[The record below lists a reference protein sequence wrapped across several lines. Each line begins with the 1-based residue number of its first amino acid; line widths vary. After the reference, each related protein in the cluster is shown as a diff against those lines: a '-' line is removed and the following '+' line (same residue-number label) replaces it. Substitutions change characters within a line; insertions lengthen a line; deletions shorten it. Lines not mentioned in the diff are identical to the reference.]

1 MEISKNDVY
10 IEKHLIDGYS
20 IKLLKTAFCCLSMF
34 NQRNKT
40 MSKFT
45 LKTFILSALTS
56 SALLITP
63 AFSADSTE
71 ITNPIQQTILY
82 VNINTDSLETLA
94 DLLSG
99 IGEKKAQ
106 AIIDYRELNGHF
118 KTADEL
124 LNVKGIGV
132 KTLERNR
139 EAIKVEVLEVS
150 SL

>member
-1 MEISKNDVY
+1 
-10 IEKHLIDGYS
+10 
-20 IKLLKTAFCCLSMF
+20 
-34 NQRNKT
+34 

>member
-1 MEISKNDVY
+1 MDISKNDVY

-20 IKLLKTAFCCLSMF
+20 IKSLKIAFCYLTMF
-34 NQRNKT
+34 NQRNNN

-45 LKTFILSALTS
+45 LRTFILSALTS
-56 SALLITP
+56 STLLITP
-63 AFSADSTE
+63 AFAADSTE
-71 ITNPIQQTILY
+71 ITTPMQQTILY
-82 VNINTDSLETLA
+82 VNINTDSVETLA

-106 AIIDYRELNGHF
+106 AIIDYRELNGFF

-124 LNVKGIGV
+124 LNVKGIGA

-139 EAIKVEVLEVS
+139 EAIKVEVVEVS